1 MLNRFR
7 RALGP
12 LLDGI
17 GSFFAK
23 SGISPNF
30 WTLVS
35 LLFAVAS
42 GLTYMSPLLAAGI
55 GWYYP
60 SLAGSIMLLI
70 SGFFDIVDGSVARTL
85 KQSSKKGAFLDSILD
100 KISES
105 LIFIGIAVGGLA
117 SPLFCQVAISLSL
130 MVSYARSRS
139 ESMGIELK
147 GVGIGERAERL
158 LSVGFLGLI
167 PLEDSLQYAVLLVCV
182 LAGITLS
189 QRIIFSIRRL

>member
-23 SGISPNF
+23 SGISPNI

-70 SGFFDIVDGSVARTL
+70 SGFFDIVDGNVARTL

-105 LIFIGIAVGGLA
+105 FIFIGIAIGGLA

-130 MVSYARSRS
+130 MVSYVRSRS

-158 LSVGFLGLI
+158 LSVGILGLI

-182 LAGITLS
+182 LAGITLC

>member
-30 WTLVS
+30 WTVVS

-70 SGFFDIVDGSVARTL
+70 SGFFDIVDGNVARTL

-105 LIFIGIAVGGLA
+105 FIFIGIAVGGLA

-158 LSVGFLGLI
+158 LSVGILGLI
-167 PLEDSLQYAVLLVCV
+167 PLEDSLQYAVVLVCV
-182 LAGITLS
+182 LAGITLC
-189 QRIIFSIRRL
+189 QRVIFSIRRL

>member
-42 GLTYMSPLLAAGI
+42 GLTYMSPLLAAGT

-147 GVGIGERAERL
+147 GVGVGERAERL

-182 LAGITLS
+182 LAGITLC
-189 QRIIFSIRRL
+189 QRITFTIRRL

>member
-42 GLTYMSPLLAAGI
+42 GLTYMSPLLAEEI
-55 GWYYP
+55 GWYHP
-60 SLAGSIMLLI
+60 SLAASILLLI
-70 SGFFDIVDGSVARTL
+70 SGFFDIVDGNVARTL

-105 LIFIGIAVGGLA
+105 FIFIGIAVGGLA

-158 LSVGFLGLI
+158 LSVGILGLI

-182 LAGITLS
+182 LAGITLC

>member
-105 LIFIGIAVGGLA
+105 FIFIGITIGGLA

-182 LAGITLS
+182 LAGITLC

>member
-35 LLFAVAS
+35 FLFAVAS

-70 SGFFDIVDGSVARTL
+70 SGFFDIVDGNVARTL

-130 MVSYARSRS
+130 MVSYVRSRS

-182 LAGITLS
+182 LAGITLC

>member
-158 LSVGFLGLI
+158 LSVGILGLI

-182 LAGITLS
+182 LAGITLC

>member
-35 LLFAVAS
+35 LLFSVAS

-182 LAGITLS
+182 LAGITLC

>member
-55 GWYYP
+55 GWYYT

-147 GVGIGERAERL
+147 GVGVGERAERL

-182 LAGITLS
+182 LAGITLY

>member
-30 WTLVS
+30 WTLLS

-70 SGFFDIVDGSVARTL
+70 SGFFDIVDGNVARTL

-105 LIFIGIAVGGLA
+105 FIFIGIAVGGLA

-158 LSVGFLGLI
+158 LSVGILGLI

-182 LAGITLS
+182 LAGITLC

>member
-1 MLNRFR
+1 MLNKFR

-35 LLFAVAS
+35 LLFAFAS
-42 GLTYMSPLLAAGI
+42 GLTYMSPLLEEEI
-55 GWYYP
+55 GWYHP
-60 SLAGSIMLLI
+60 SLAGSILLLI
-70 SGFFDIVDGSVARTL
+70 SGFFDIVDGTVARTL
-85 KQSSKKGAFLDSILD
+85 KKSSKKGAFLDSILD

-105 LIFIGIAVGGLA
+105 FIFIGIAVGGLA
-117 SPLFCQVAISLSL
+117 SPLLCQVAISLSL
-130 MVSYARSRS
+130 IVSYARSRS

-167 PLEDSLQYAVLLVCV
+167 PLEDSLQYGVLLVCF
-182 LAGITLS
+182 LAGVTLC

>member
-55 GWYYP
+55 GWYFP

-139 ESMGIELK
+139 ESMGIELN

-158 LSVGFLGLI
+158 LSIGFLGLI
-167 PLEDSLQYAVLLVCV
+167 PLEDSLQYAVLLVCA
-182 LAGITLS
+182 LAGITLC

>member
-1 MLNRFR
+1 MLNKFR

-12 LLDGI
+12 LLDVI

-35 LLFAVAS
+35 LLFAIAS
-42 GLTYMSPLLAAGI
+42 GLTYMSPLLGEEI

-60 SLAGSIMLLI
+60 SLAGSILLLI
-70 SGFFDIVDGSVARTL
+70 SGFFDIVDGNVARTL

-105 LIFIGIAVGGLA
+105 FLFIGIAVGGLA

-147 GVGIGERAERL
+147 GIGIGERAERL

-182 LAGITLS
+182 LAGVTLC

>member
-1 MLNRFR
+1 MLNKFR

-42 GLTYMSPLLAAGI
+42 GLTYMSPLLAEEI
-55 GWYYP
+55 GWYHP
-60 SLAGSIMLLI
+60 SLAGSILLLI
-70 SGFFDIVDGSVARTL
+70 SGFFDIVDGNVARIL
-85 KQSSKKGAFLDSILD
+85 KKSSKKGAFLDSILD

-105 LIFIGIAVGGLA
+105 FIFIGIAVGGLA

-182 LAGITLS
+182 LAGITLC

>member
-12 LLDGI
+12 LLDGM

-30 WTLVS
+30 WTFVS

-55 GWYYP
+55 GWYHP

-158 LSVGFLGLI
+158 LSVGILGLI

-182 LAGITLS
+182 LAGITLC

>member
-167 PLEDSLQYAVLLVCV
+167 PQEDSLQYAVLLVCV
-182 LAGITLS
+182 LAGITLC

>member
-105 LIFIGIAVGGLA
+105 FIFIGIAVGGLA

-147 GVGIGERAERL
+147 GVGVGERAERL
-158 LSVGFLGLI
+158 LSVGILGLI

-182 LAGITLS
+182 LAGITLC

>member
-23 SGISPNF
+23 SGISPNS

-182 LAGITLS
+182 LAGITLC

>member
-147 GVGIGERAERL
+147 GVGVGERAERL

-182 LAGITLS
+182 LAGITLY

>member
-42 GLTYMSPLLAAGI
+42 GLTYMSPLLAEGI

-182 LAGITLS
+182 LAGITLC

>member
-85 KQSSKKGAFLDSILD
+85 KQSSKKGAFLDSTLD

-182 LAGITLS
+182 LAGITLY

>member
-30 WTLVS
+30 WTVVS

-42 GLTYMSPLLAAGI
+42 GLTYMSPLLATGI

-60 SLAGSIMLLI
+60 SLAGSIMLLF

-182 LAGITLS
+182 LAGITLC

>member
-70 SGFFDIVDGSVARTL
+70 SGFFDIVDGNVARTL

-105 LIFIGIAVGGLA
+105 FIFIGIAVGGLA

-182 LAGITLS
+182 LAGVTLC

>member
-30 WTLVS
+30 WTLAS

-182 LAGITLS
+182 LAGITLC

>member
-55 GWYYP
+55 GWYPP

-105 LIFIGIAVGGLA
+105 IIFIGIAVGGLA

-182 LAGITLS
+182 LAGITLC
-189 QRIIFSIRRL
+189 QRTIFSLRKL

>member
-130 MVSYARSRS
+130 IVSYARSRS

-158 LSVGFLGLI
+158 LSIGFLGLI

-182 LAGITLS
+182 LAGITLC

>member
-105 LIFIGIAVGGLA
+105 FIFIGITIGGLA

-167 PLEDSLQYAVLLVCV
+167 PLEDILQYAVLLVCV
-182 LAGITLS
+182 LAGVTLC

>member
-55 GWYYP
+55 GWYYS

-70 SGFFDIVDGSVARTL
+70 SGFFDIVDGNVARTL

-105 LIFIGIAVGGLA
+105 FIFIGITIGGLA

-182 LAGITLS
+182 LAGVTLC

>member
-182 LAGITLS
+182 LAGITLY

>member
-17 GSFFAK
+17 CSFFAK

-42 GLTYMSPLLAAGI
+42 GLTYMSPLLGI
-55 GWYYP
+55 GWYHS

-70 SGFFDIVDGSVARTL
+70 SGFFDIVDGNVARTL

-105 LIFIGIAVGGLA
+105 FIFIGIAVGGLA

-158 LSVGFLGLI
+158 LLVGILGLI
-167 PLEDSLQYAVLLVCV
+167 PLENSLQYAVLLVCV
-182 LAGITLS
+182 LAGITLC
-189 QRIIFSIRRL
+189 QRVIFSIRRL

>member
-1 MLNRFR
+1 MLNKFR

-35 LLFAVAS
+35 LLFAFAS
-42 GLTYMSPLLAAGI
+42 GLTYMSPLLVEEI
-55 GWYYP
+55 GWYHP
-60 SLAGSIMLLI
+60 SLAGSILLLI
-70 SGFFDIVDGSVARTL
+70 SGFFDIVDGNVARTL
-85 KQSSKKGAFLDSILD
+85 NQSSKKGAFLDSILD

-105 LIFIGIAVGGLA
+105 FLFIGIAVGGLA

-147 GVGIGERAERL
+147 GIGIGERAERL

-182 LAGITLS
+182 LAGVTLC

>member
-70 SGFFDIVDGSVARTL
+70 SGFFDIVDGNVARTL

-105 LIFIGIAVGGLA
+105 FIFIGIAIGGLA

-147 GVGIGERAERL
+147 GVGVGERAERL

-182 LAGITLS
+182 LAGITLC

>member
-1 MLNRFR
+1 MLNKFR

-35 LLFAVAS
+35 LLFAFAS
-42 GLTYMSPLLAAGI
+42 GLTYMSPLLVEEI
-55 GWYYP
+55 GWYHP
-60 SLAGSIMLLI
+60 SLAGSILLLI
-70 SGFFDIVDGSVARTL
+70 SGFFDIVDGNVARTL

-105 LIFIGIAVGGLA
+105 FLFIGIAVGGLA

-182 LAGITLS
+182 LAGVTLC

>member
-35 LLFAVAS
+35 LLFAFAS

-182 LAGITLS
+182 LAGITLC

>member
-1 MLNRFR
+1 MLNKFR
-7 RALGP
+7 IALGP
-12 LLDGI
+12 LLDRI

-147 GVGIGERAERL
+147 GVGVGERAERL

-182 LAGITLS
+182 LAGITLY

>member
-12 LLDGI
+12 LLDGV

-105 LIFIGIAVGGLA
+105 LIFIGIAFGGLA

-147 GVGIGERAERL
+147 GVGVGERAERL

-182 LAGITLS
+182 LAGITLC

>member
-1 MLNRFR
+1 
-7 RALGP
+7 
-12 LLDGI
+12 
-17 GSFFAK
+17 
-23 SGISPNF
+23 
-30 WTLVS
+30 
-35 LLFAVAS
+35 
-42 GLTYMSPLLAAGI
+42 MSPLLAAGI

-85 KQSSKKGAFLDSILD
+85 KQCSKKGAFLDSILD

-147 GVGIGERAERL
+147 GVGVGERAERL

-182 LAGITLS
+182 LAGITLC